1 MKGLISIIV
10 PTYNSEAFLDRC
22 IQSILSQTYKHWELL
37 LVDDGSTD
45 TSGDICDSYAAKDDR
60 IHVFHQNNAGVSTAR
75 NIGLEKATGEYVAFC
90 DSDDWVDNDWL
101 KTMYINAAENDCDIV
116 YCDAKH
122 HHPNN
127 KTHIVHSPTVEE
139 PYDRISFLK
148 TYLCKGYALWVM
160 MVKNDLIK
168 KYNIRGIDGYVFCED
183 LYLAIMLILPAK
195 SVKHI
200 SCTLYN
206 YNCNNINSLV
216 ATQKNPEKIRRN
228 MQEGINVIDK
238 LITIFKQQNLYN
250 ELEEQLAWS
259 MLKAKVGWIF
269 MKDKRKEYLAL
280 YPEYD
285 KYIHT
290 NPLTSRRQKK
300 LQVIMKYPTLWWT
313 IDLMNYFWSIRKKI
327 TH

>member
-10 PTYNSEAFLDRC
+10 PIYNSEAFLDRC

-45 TSGDICDSYAAKDDR
+45 TSGKICDSYAAKDDR
-60 IHVFHQNNAGVSTAR
+60 IHVFHQNNTGVSTAR
-75 NIGLEKATGEYVAFC
+75 NVGLEKATGEYVAFC
-90 DSDDWVDNDWL
+90 DSDDWVDNDW
-101 KTMYINAAENDCDIV
+101 IENLVTCASSENLDIV
-116 YCDAKH
+116 YCDMVH
-122 HHPNN
+122 HYPNN
-127 KTHIVHSPTVEE
+127 ITINVSSAEDSSNKIE
-139 PYDRISFLK
+139 FLK
-148 TYLCKGYALWVM
+148 RYLNTGYSLCVM
-160 MVKNDLIK
+160 MVRRSLIQE
-168 KYNIRGIDGYVFCED
+168 NSIRGLDGYIFCED
-183 LYLAIMLILPAK
+183 MFL
-195 SVKHI
+195 SVNMFIHANRIKHI
-200 SCTLYN
+200 NRGFYHYN
-206 YNCNNINSLV
+206 RENEDSLV
-216 ATQKNPEKIRRN
+216 ATQKNPQKIRRN

-313 IDLMNYFWSIRKKI
+313 IDLMNYFWGIKKKI
-327 TH
+327 TQ